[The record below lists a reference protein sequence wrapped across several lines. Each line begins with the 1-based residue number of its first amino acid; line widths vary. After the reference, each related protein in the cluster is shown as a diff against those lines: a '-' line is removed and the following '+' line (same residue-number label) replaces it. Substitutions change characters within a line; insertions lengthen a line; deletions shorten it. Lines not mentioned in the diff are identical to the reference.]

1 MILLA
6 LGVVLFAACH
16 LTLAVPSLRESWRAR
31 LGKFY
36 GPGLGLLSFLPLV
49 LIVLGWRMAPLT
61 PVYDAPFWGRIA
73 TFVLVFLGFL
83 CLGMFFFRGSWRQ
96 KLRFPLALGI
106 AFWAAG
112 HLLSNGD
119 AASLI
124 LFGGM
129 LAYALGHLALGL
141 ANGVRPSPEIRQ
153 GHDVISLIMGAAFFG
168 VAAQLHT
175 VLTGVPVVS
184 LSH

>member
-6 LGVVLFAACH
+6 LGVVLFATCH

-31 LGKFY
+31 LGRYY
-36 GPGLGLLSFLPLV
+36 GPGLGLLSLIPLV
-49 LIVLGWRMAPLT
+49 LIVLGWRMAPLS
-61 PVYDAPFWGRIA
+61 PVYDAPSWGRIA

-83 CLGMFFFRGSWRQ
+83 CLGIFIFRGSLRQ
-96 KLRFPLALGI
+96 RLRFPLALGV

-129 LAYALGHLALGL
+129 LTYALSHLAQGF

-153 GHDVISLIMGAAFFG
+153 GHDVISLIMGAALYG
-168 VAAQLHT
+168 VVAQLHP
-175 VLTGVPVVS
+175 VLTGVPVVLLS
-184 LSH
+184 L